1 MDGVCDPKYVTEFC
15 DRMQRTQGE
24 HYASARLFSG
34 VDSALVWVSLVSTA
48 LVSTSLM
55 TNLAEGSAEW
65 GVATAI
71 LSAFAAVVLALRQG
85 LNYAKR
91 AESHRASGTG
101 YGAIYEDLAQGRNG
115 MTNKEMDE
123 VQKRKAELGQAAPL
137 IPGFIRRRNER
148 TTPAVVA
155 QS

>member
-15 DRMQRTQGE
+15 DRMKRVQDE
-24 HYASARLFSG
+24 HYASARLFSA

-55 TNLAEGSAEW
+55 TKLSEGSAEW
-65 GVATAI
+65 GLATAI

-91 AESHRASGTG
+91 AESHRVSGTG
-101 YGAIYEDLAQGRNG
+101 YGAVYEDLAQGLDG
-115 MTNKEMDE
+115 MTDKAMDE
-123 VQKRKAELGQAAPL
+123 IQKRKAELGQGAPL
-137 IPGFIRRRNER
+137 IPGFIRRRNDR
-148 TTPAVVA
+148 RTPATA
-155 QS
+155 TQS